1 MQDASNSTNPE
12 YPLIREVLKKL
23 STTQRSLEE
32 RLKALG
38 VILNEE
44 EEEKSSFKI
53 DPKQTKN
60 KKP

>member
-44 EEEKSSFKI
+44 EERNSFKI